1 MCHINI
7 YWRIYMLIKSLVL
20 KKDFLTTVNE
30 KATLEEALKI
40 LEDSGFRCVPILD
53 DTGTIF
59 RGNIYK
65 MHIYRHKSQGGDM
78 SLPVTYL
85 LKNATKTIKV
95 NSPFFKV
102 FFNIKD
108 LPYISVLDEENKF
121 YGILT
126 HAALLRMLSDA
137 WNIKHGSYVLTVLSD
152 NTRGNLVK
160 MSKIISKYTN
170 MASVM
175 TLDAAAGELSGNFV
189 RRTLFTLP
197 SGVSEATMKTVVEKL
212 QKKGYVVSEIEDLQA
227 GMTIM
232 SDENPGVY
240 INEPTE

>member
-1 MCHINI
+1 MHGGKI
-7 YWRIYMLIKSLVL
+7 MLIKSLVR
-20 KKDFLTTVNE
+20 KKEYLTTVNE

-53 DTGTIF
+53 DTGKMF

-95 NSPFFKV
+95 NSPFYRV
-102 FFNIKD
+102 FFNIRD
-108 LPYISVLDEENKF
+108 LPYIAVLDEENHF

-126 HAALLRMLSDA
+126 HSRLLDMLSNA
-137 WNIKHGSYVLTVLSD
+137 WNMDSGSYVLTVLSD
-152 NTRGNLVK
+152 NERGNLVK
-160 MSKIISKYTN
+160 IAKIISKYAN
-170 MASVM
+170 IAGCL
-175 TLDAAAGELSGNFV
+175 TLDVRSGELV

-197 SGVSEATMKTVVEKL
+197 SGISRDTMETIVDRLEKR
-212 QKKGYVVSEIEDLQA
+212 GYVVAEIEDLQSGLA
-227 GMTIM
+227 IR
-232 SDENPGVY
+232 SDEDPHGFLDKK
-240 INEPTE
+240 

>member
-1 MCHINI
+1 
-7 YWRIYMLIKSLVL
+7 MLIKSLVI
-20 KKDFLTTVNE
+20 KKDYLTTVNE
-30 KATLEEALKI
+30 HATLEEALKI
-40 LEDSGFRCVPILD
+40 LEDSGYRCVPILD

-65 MHIYRHKSQGGDM
+65 MHIYRHKSQGKDM

-102 FFNIKD
+102 FFTIKD

-126 HAALLRMLSDA
+126 HSRLLDMLSDA
-137 WNIKHGSYVLTVLSD
+137 WNIKTGSYVLTVLTD
-152 NTRGNLVK
+152 NSRGNLVK
-160 MSKIISKYTN
+160 MAKAISKYSEI
-170 MASVM
+170 AGVM
-175 TLDAAAGELSGNFV
+175 SLDASSAEVNDNFV
-189 RRTLFTLP
+189 RRILYTLP
-197 SGVSEATMKTVVEKL
+197 AGVTEDTMKLIVKRLEAKS
-212 QKKGYVVSEIEDLQA
+212 YVVAEIEDLQA

-232 SDENPGVY
+232 SDENPGVFMSKP
-240 INEPTE
+240 IDD

>member
-1 MCHINI
+1 
-7 YWRIYMLIKSLVL
+7 MLIKSLVL
-20 KKDFLTTVNE
+20 KKDYLTIVNE
-30 KATLEEALKI
+30 KATLKEALKI

-53 DTGTIF
+53 ETGTIF

-78 SLPVTYL
+78 DLPVTYL
-85 LKNATKTIKV
+85 LKNATKTIRV

-126 HAALLRMLSDA
+126 HASLLRMLSDA
-137 WNIKHGSYVLTVLSD
+137 WNIKQGSYVLTVLSD

-160 MSKIISKYTN
+160 MSKIISKYSN

-175 TLDAAAGELSGNFV
+175 TLDATVGELGGDFV

-197 SGVSEATMKTVVEKL
+197 TGVSEITMKTIVKKL
-212 QKKGYVVSEIEDLQA
+212 QKKNYVVAEIEDLQA
-227 GMTIM
+227 GINIM

-240 INEPTE
+240 LDEPEE

>member
-1 MCHINI
+1 
-7 YWRIYMLIKSLVL
+7 MLIKSLVL
-20 KKDFLTTVNE
+20 KKDYLTTVNE

-108 LPYISVLDEENKF
+108 LPYISVLDEDNKF

-126 HAALLRMLSDA
+126 HASLLRMLSDA
-137 WNIKHGSYVLTVLSD
+137 WNIKNGSYVLTVLSD
-152 NTRGNLVK
+152 NGRGNLVK

-175 TLDAAAGELSGNFV
+175 TLDAAAGELGGDFV

-197 SGVSEATMKTVVEKL
+197 AGVSDTTMKTVVDKL
-212 QKKGYVVSEIEDLQA
+212 QRKGYVVAEIEDLQA
-227 GMTIM
+227 GITIM
-232 SDENPGVY
+232 SDENPGVF
-240 INEPTE
+240 INDPQE

>member
-1 MCHINI
+1 MDGGNL
-7 YWRIYMLIKSLVL
+7 MLIKSLVL
-20 KKDFLTTVNE
+20 KKDYLTTVNE
-30 KATLEEALKI
+30 KATLAEALKI

-78 SLPVTYL
+78 NLPVTYL

-108 LPYISVLDEENKF
+108 LPYIAVLDENNKF

-126 HAALLRMLSDA
+126 HASLLRMLSDA
-137 WNIKHGSYVLTVLSD
+137 WNVKNGSYVLTVLSD
-152 NTRGNLVK
+152 NARGNLVK

-175 TLDAAAGELSGNFV
+175 TLDAAAGELGGDFV

-197 SGVSEATMKTVVEKL
+197 AGVSEETMKTVVERL
-212 QKKGYVVSEIEDLQA
+212 QRKGYVVSEIEDLQA
-227 GMTIM
+227 GINIM
-232 SDENPGVY
+232 SDENPGVF
-240 INEPTE
+240 INNPHE

>member
-1 MCHINI
+1 
-7 YWRIYMLIKSLVL
+7 MLIKSLVR
-20 KKDFLTTVNE
+20 KKEYLTTVNE

-53 DTGTIF
+53 DTGKIF

-95 NSPFFKV
+95 NSPFYRV
-102 FFNIKD
+102 FFNIRD
-108 LPYISVLDEENKF
+108 LPYIAVLDEENHF

-126 HAALLRMLSDA
+126 HSRLLDMLSNA
-137 WNIKHGSYVLTVLSD
+137 WNMKSGSYVLTVLSD
-152 NTRGNLVK
+152 NGRGNLVK
-160 MSKIISKYTN
+160 ISKIISKYTN
-170 MASVM
+170 IAGCL
-175 TLDAAAGELSGNFV
+175 TLDIGSGELV

-197 SGVSEATMKTVVEKL
+197 AGVSRETMENIVNRLEKH
-212 QKKGYVVSEIEDLQA
+212 GYVVAEIEDLQS
-227 GMTIM
+227 GLTIR
-232 SDENPGVY
+232 SDEDPHGFLDK
-240 INEPTE
+240 E

>member
-1 MCHINI
+1 
-7 YWRIYMLIKSLVL
+7 MLIKPLVL
-20 KKDFLTTVNE
+20 KKDYLTTVNE
-30 KATLEEALKI
+30 KATLAEALKT
-40 LEDSGFRCVPILD
+40 LEDSGYRCVPILD

-95 NSPFFKV
+95 NSPFYKV

-108 LPYISVLDEENKF
+108 LPYIAVLDEDNKF

-126 HAALLRMLSDA
+126 HSSLLNMLSDA
-137 WNIKHGSYVLTVLSD
+137 WNINDGSYVLTVLSD
-152 NTRGNLVK
+152 NQRGNLVK
-160 MSKIISKYTN
+160 IAKAIYKFAN
-170 MASVM
+170 LAGCL
-175 TLDAAAGELSGNFV
+175 TLDVGTGQYV

-197 SGVSEATMKTVVEKL
+197 AGVSKPTMEKIVARI
-212 QKKGYVVSEIEDLQA
+212 QKKGFVVAEVEDLQA
-227 GMTIM
+227 GITLM
-232 SDENPGVY
+232 SDEHPGQFLH
-240 INEPTE
+240 